1 MTRGIYGRKYNV
13 VDVAAQANKL
23 THILYAFA
31 NLQEDGQVVIGVS
44 EAIKNGNYES
54 YYVLTVYKKGSICRQ
69 GKTFPAR

>member
-1 MTRGIYGRKYNV
+1 MSRGIYGRKFNV

-44 EAIKNGNYES
+44 NAVITAVMKGQL
-54 YYVLTVYKKGSICRQ
+54 LTS
-69 GKTFPAR
+69 